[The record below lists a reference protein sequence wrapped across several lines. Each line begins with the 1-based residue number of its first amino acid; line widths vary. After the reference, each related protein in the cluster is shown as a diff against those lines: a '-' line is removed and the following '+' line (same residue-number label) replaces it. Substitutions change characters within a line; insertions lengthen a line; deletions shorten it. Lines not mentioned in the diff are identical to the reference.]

1 VTQPQ
6 RRPSAFTFKLSELRH
21 EFRQG
26 TWKVMLPIL
35 LLLLVFLALALK
47 FGWNLKAVAA
57 VTFAIGL
64 LSNLFVWLLALI
76 AVVPVVGPLV
86 AKVLAL
92 PFIWLLNGL
101 GYLVSYIA
109 IRRGYTQDVI
119 TYRALTLA
127 LMLGIIIGFLLG
139 NLF

>member
-1 VTQPQ
+1 
-6 RRPSAFTFKLSELRH
+6 
-21 EFRQG
+21 
-26 TWKVMLPIL
+26 
-35 LLLLVFLALALK
+35 
-47 FGWNLKAVAA
+47 
-57 VTFAIGL
+57 
-64 LSNLFVWLLALI
+64 
-76 AVVPVVGPLV
+76 
-86 AKVLAL
+86 
-92 PFIWLLNGL
+92 LLNGL